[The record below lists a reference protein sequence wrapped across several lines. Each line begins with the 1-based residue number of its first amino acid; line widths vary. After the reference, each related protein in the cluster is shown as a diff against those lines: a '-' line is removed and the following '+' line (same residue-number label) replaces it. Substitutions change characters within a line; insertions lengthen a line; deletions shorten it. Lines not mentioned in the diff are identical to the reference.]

1 MEARTYVLRRS
12 SKADVAREDTFV
24 EMIVALDWD
33 KGEPLV
39 VAEVEPKALQLA
51 VVGNNIVVEDKW

>member
-51 VVGNNIVVEDKW
+51 VVGNSIVVEDKW